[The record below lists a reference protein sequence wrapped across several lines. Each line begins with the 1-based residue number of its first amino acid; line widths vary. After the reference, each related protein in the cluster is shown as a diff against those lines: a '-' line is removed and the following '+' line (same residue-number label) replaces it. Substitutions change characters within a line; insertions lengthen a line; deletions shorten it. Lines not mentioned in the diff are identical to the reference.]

1 MKKIL
6 IPTDFSAESDKALDV
21 AASIAKLTGASLF
34 FLNVVE
40 PIATDSVSVSG
51 GINSSSGMDNLFTL
65 KLLEHNKKEVE
76 KRANKSIY
84 MDVTTTGEV
93 RVGETSTTIH
103 EYAEEKGID
112 LIIMGSKGSS
122 GLQEVFI
129 GSTAERITRYSSC
142 PVLIVKDDVPEFKI
156 ENIVFATNSEPGIK
170 DVITSL
176 KAFQSIFGAKIHL
189 LNVNTPN
196 NFYRTRTMM
205 SMLEEMAQ
213 ANGLTNYTVNIYN
226 DSNEEDGI
234 IHFSEDLN
242 ADLIFIGTHART
254 GLSRLLSSNIS
265 EDVVNHSRRPVLTV
279 HIK

>member
-1 MKKIL
+1 
-6 IPTDFSAESDKALDV
+6 
-21 AASIAKLTGASLF
+21 
-34 FLNVVE
+34 
-40 PIATDSVSVSG
+40 
-51 GINSSSGMDNLFTL
+51 
-65 KLLEHNKKEVE
+65 
-76 KRANKSIY
+76 
-84 MDVTTTGEV
+84 
-93 RVGETSTTIH
+93 
-103 EYAEEKGID
+103 
-112 LIIMGSKGSS
+112 
-122 GLQEVFI
+122 
-129 GSTAERITRYSSC
+129 
-142 PVLIVKDDVPEFKI
+142 LIVKDDVPEFKI

-170 DVITSL
+170 DVIASL

-205 SMLEEMAQ
+205 SMLEEMAK